1 MTFKLYRAGTAR
13 YAPETSS
20 RRRIRFGSP
29 LILVVEDHEDSRL
42 MLKTLLEIR
51 GFKVVVA
58 EDGLTA
64 IEIAAR
70 VYPDLIMMDA
80 SLPRLDGLEA
90 VRRLRQNESIRG
102 VPIVALSGHT
112 TPEFQAA
119 ALAAGC
125 NDFLT
130 KPIDFDHLDDLIN
143 RLLPADPHSA

>member
-1 MTFKLYRAGTAR
+1 
-13 YAPETSS
+13 
-20 RRRIRFGSP
+20 
-29 LILVVEDHEDSRL
+29 